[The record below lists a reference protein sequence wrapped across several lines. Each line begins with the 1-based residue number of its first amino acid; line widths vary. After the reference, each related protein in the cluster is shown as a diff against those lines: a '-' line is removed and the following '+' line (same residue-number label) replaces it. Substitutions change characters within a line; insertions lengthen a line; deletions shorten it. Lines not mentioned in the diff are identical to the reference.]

1 LILMGKF
8 DRFNKLHGLINQ
20 AMELVVRARSGEID
34 NNEAL
39 DGIWELLASLDYE
52 LQLIE
57 REHRESL
64 IHKLLLRRIVLVKN

>member
-1 LILMGKF
+1 MGKF
-8 DRFNKLHGLINQ
+8 DRFNELHGLIDQ
-20 AMELVVRARSGEID
+20 TMELVVRARSGEID

-39 DGIWELLASLDYE
+39 DGIWELLVSLDYE

>member
-1 LILMGKF
+1 
-8 DRFNKLHGLINQ
+8 LINQ
-20 AMELVVRARSGEID
+20 AMELVMRARSGEID

-39 DGIWELLASLDYE
+39 DGIWELLVSLDYE

>member
-1 LILMGKF
+1 MGKF

>member
-1 LILMGKF
+1 MGKF
-8 DRFNKLHGLINQ
+8 DRFNELHGLINQ
-20 AMELVVRARSGEID
+20 AMKLVIRARSGEID

-39 DGIWELLASLDYE
+39 DGIWELLVSLDYE